1 MKKKVLI
8 TSVVTIILCLCLI
21 AGSTFAL
28 FTSTASVNVAVTSGT
43 VDVTATI
50 EGLQTWSLED
60 EQHTVA
66 TSRNGKFSNGGS
78 AKIEDGKLIIDRM
91 TPGDVVKFT
100 IKVID
105 NSNVAAR
112 FRVSGQTIANNIA
125 LNQDLAPA
133 LEITTNVAGTKHYF
147 NDQGVMGTSWVTADT
162 LGFTYDANGNKYI
175 LIDVVITF
183 PNGTP
188 EHDNQYRDRQCN
200 LQFVVEAVQANGV
213 DNQGNLILP

>member
-28 FTSTASVNVAVTSGT
+28 FTSTTSVNVAVTSGT
-43 VDVTATI
+43 VDVVATI
-50 EGLQTWSLED
+50 DGLKTWSLGET
-60 EQHTVA
+60 EANARAGSFT
-66 TSRNGKFSNGGS
+66 NGGY

-105 NSNVAAR
+105 NSNVAAQ
-112 FRVSGQTIANNIA
+112 FRVSGQSITNNIA
-125 LNQDLAPA
+125 ANQDLAPA
-133 LEITTNVAGTKHYF
+133 LDVDTTVSGNTHHFANGAMATK
-147 NDQGVMGTSWVTADT
+147 WIEADR
-162 LGFTYDANGNKYI
+162 LGFAYDANGNKYFTI
-175 LIDVVITF
+175 EVTITF

-188 EHDNQYRDRQCN
+188 EHDNQFQDRQCN

-213 DNQGNLILP
+213 DAQDNLILPANP

>member
-60 EQHTVA
+60 NIKDYS
-66 TSRNGKFSNGGS
+66 TSRNGKFSNGGF

-105 NSNVAAR
+105 NSNVAAQ
-112 FRVSGQTIANNIA
+112 FRVSGQSATAVGN
-125 LNQDLAPA
+125 DLTPA
-133 LEITTNVAGTKHYF
+133 LEITTSVAGTKHYF

-183 PNGTP
+183 PNHDTDGSI
-188 EHDNQYRDRQCN
+188 DNQYKNCQCN
-200 LQFVVEAVQANGV
+200 VQFVVEAVQANGV
-213 DNQGNLILP
+213 DLIAP